1 MNPLQV
7 LRVAFRALL
16 RNKMRSFLT
25 MLGVI
30 IGVAA
35 VIAMVAIGEG
45 AKARVEA
52 AFASMGTNLLILM
65 PGSTNTGGVQGGF
78 GTQSN
83 LTWEDLKAIQTEV
96 PSVKAASPQLRLTAQ
111 LSSEEGNW
119 STSLYG
125 VDPEYF
131 NIRSWKM
138 DRGQSFTQADVD
150 SNNKVLVIGETVVTR
165 LFGEK
170 ANPVG
175 QSVRIRGIPF
185 TVVAVME
192 RKGQS
197 AQGQDYDDAAFI
209 PYSTFRSKLQGG
221 LRKYLSGTVFISASS
236 ASQTTRA
243 QGDVARLLRDRHNIP
258 PSGDDDFTLRN
269 LAEVA
274 AAQQEG
280 TNTLTTLLA
289 SIAAVSLL
297 VGGIGIMNIML
308 VSVTERTREVGLRMA
323 IGARSRDIMAQFLV
337 EALVLASMGGLIGV
351 GLGVLIA
358 RQLASRFGW
367 QTLVRPDIVV
377 ISVVF
382 SGLVGVVFGLYPARK
397 ASKLN
402 PIEALRYE

>member
-65 PGSTNTGGVQGGF
+65 PGSTSVGGVQGGS

-83 LTWEDLKAIQTEV
+83 LTWDDLKAIQTEV
-96 PSVKAASPQLRLTAQ
+96 PSVKAASPQLRLNGQ
-111 LSSEEGNW
+111 LASEEGNW
-119 STSLYG
+119 STVIYG
-125 VDPEYF
+125 IDPEYF

-138 DRGQSFTQADVD
+138 DRGTSFTQADVD
-150 SNNKVLVIGETVVTR
+150 ASNKVVVIGETVVTR
-165 LFGEK
+165 LFGAG

-175 QSVRIRGIPF
+175 QSVRLRGIPF
-185 TVVAVME
+185 TVLAVME
-192 RKGQS
+192 KKGQS

-236 ASQTTRA
+236 AAQTTRA
-243 QGDVARLLRDRHNIP
+243 QNDVARLLRDRHNIP
-258 PSGDDDFTLRN
+258 PAGDDDFSLRN
-269 LAEVA
+269 LSEVA

-337 EALVLASMGGLIGV
+337 EALVLAAMGGLIGV

-358 RQLASRFGW
+358 NQLASRFGW
-367 QTLVRPDIVV
+367 QTLVRPDIIV

-382 SGLVGVVFGLYPARK
+382 SGVVGIVFGLYPAKRA
-397 ASKLN
+397 ASLD
-402 PIEALRYE
+402 PIEALRTE

>member
-382 SGLVGVVFGLYPARK
+382 SGLVGVVFGLYPARRA
-397 ASKLN
+397 ASLD
-402 PIEALRYE
+402 PIDALRTE